1 MLRTVSLS
9 FPLLIPT
16 DNSIASTLRAA
27 IPLERPVHPVRL
39 DLVGYNPELFLAFG
53 AFPPIPALQIIQPFP
68 DIALTCIRN
77 QLLENVH
84 ARLAANEQ
92 LHAARIADYV
102 RLLFLGLPYV
112 ETLPAQGARKPSFR
126 TQTQVEW
133 HGRISPCVNGI

>member
-53 AFPPIPALQIIQPFP
+53 AFPPIPSLQIIQPFP

-77 QLLENVH
+77 QLLETVH

-92 LHAARIADYV
+92 LDTARITDYI
-102 RLLFLGLPYV
+102 RFL
-112 ETLPAQGARKPSFR
+112 
-126 TQTQVEW
+126 
-133 HGRISPCVNGI
+133 